1 MRREREK
8 RAEQRE
14 RECFHLLQ
22 RLYTLTEGNT
32 AEAHSGWTLGAELGF
47 DERETRELVDHLVWS
62 GCVTCE
68 GDELLLGLTPG
79 GIDYIERLAWRRHSV
94 RRN

>member
-1 MRREREK
+1 MRREREQ

-22 RLYTLTEGNT
+22 RLYTLTEGNG
-32 AEAHSGWTLGAELGF
+32 EAGVPALGLGAELGF
-47 DERETRELVDHLVWS
+47 GERETRELVDHLVWS
-62 GCVTCE
+62 GCVACQGE
-68 GDELLLGLTPG
+68 ELRLALTPG
-79 GIDYIERLAWRRHSV
+79 GVDYIERLAWRRHSV